1 MRRLFLLSVGLAALL
16 LAPTVAV
23 GAGPYES
30 ATGSGTETFD
40 GRSFDFSFSAHNGPH
55 GPKGRVVLEGI
66 AMPPLFTGGDIKVHG
81 PVDCLVVSGAVA
93 NIIFTVAKTN
103 SDVLPVG
110 TKVGWSVIDDP
121 NGDWSGWYPA
131 TAGHINVICNGGIAT
146 GAGGRVA
153 DGGVHVRDVP

>member
-1 MRRLFLLSVGLAALL
+1 MRRLFLLCVGLAALA

-30 ATGSGTETFD
+30 ATGSGTETFE
-40 GRSFDFSFSAHNGPH
+40 GWSFDFAFSAHNGPH
-55 GPKGRVVLEGI
+55 GAREWVVLKGI
-66 AMPPLFTGGDIKVHG
+66 AMPPLFTGGNIKVHG

-93 NIIFTVAKTN
+93 NLIFTVAKTN

-110 TKVGWSVIDDP
+110 TKIGWSVVDNP
-121 NGDWSGWYPA
+121 NGDFSGWYPA

-146 GAGGRVA
+146 GASGRVA
-153 DGGVHVRDVP
+153 DGGVDVRDVP